1 MNNRFPEAT
10 AHGEIEQIFENV
22 FVVKGSVVM
31 APGLQLSRNMTIVR
45 ENGDLTLI
53 SAVRLNEEGLAQ
65 LDALGKVK
73 HVVKLGA
80 YHLGQKKGLDDAFYV
95 DRYQSCLWALPDMK
109 HANGLTTDQELTA
122 EQLPIDDANLFV
134 YASSS
139 MPEALLIL
147 NQEGGI
153 AIAADSLQNWAEV
166 DAFFSDQAAAMMQ
179 QAGFIQPANIGPE
192 WRRMTQPSAE
202 DFSRVKTLE
211 FKHLLPS
218 HGTPILDSAKV
229 EISDT
234 INRLYPL

>member
-22 FVVKGSVVM
+22 FVVKGSLVM
-31 APGLQLSRNMTIVR
+31 APGIQLSRNMTIVR

-53 SAVRLNEEGLAQ
+53 SAVRLNEQGLAQ
-65 LDALGKVK
+65 LDALGQVK

-80 YHLGQKKGLDDAFYV
+80 YHLGQKNGLDDAFYV
-95 DRYQSCLWALPDMK
+95 DRYQARLWALPGMQ
-109 HANGLTTDQELTA
+109 HAGGLATDHELTA
-122 EQLPIDDANLFV
+122 DQLPIDDARLFV
-134 YASSS
+134 YDSPS

-166 DAFFSDQAAAMMQ
+166 DPFFSDKAAVMMQ
-179 QAGFIQPANIGPE
+179 QAGFFQPANIGPE
-192 WRRMTQPSAE
+192 WRRMTQPNAE
-202 DFSRVKTLE
+202 DFSRVKKLE

-218 HGTPILDSAKV
+218 HGTPILDSAKA
-229 EISDT
+229 EISET
-234 INRLYPL
+234 IDRLYPL